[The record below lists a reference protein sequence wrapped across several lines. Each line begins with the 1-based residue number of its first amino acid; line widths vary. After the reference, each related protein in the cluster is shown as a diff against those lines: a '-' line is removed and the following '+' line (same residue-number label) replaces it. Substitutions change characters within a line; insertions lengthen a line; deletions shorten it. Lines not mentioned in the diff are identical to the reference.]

1 MLKSKL
7 QKLMGAA
14 VVLFLVTGCAL
25 AQYGGGGMGGTGT
38 AAPGTYTPG
47 SRSYG
52 NGAAIAG
59 GVAGGAGAAAL
70 LYYTLH
76 HRRTV
81 VGCVAPDGKSLT
93 TDDGKHAY
101 QLAGTQVNGGE
112 RLSVVGKKTK
122 NELGAD
128 QLEVKSV
135 KKSFGQCQQTQA
147 GLVVQH

>member
-1 MLKSKL
+1 MLKTRLRKI
-7 QKLMGAA
+7 MGIC
-14 VVLFLVTGCAL
+14 LVGLIVSDCAL
-25 AQYGGGGMGGTGT
+25 AQYPGGGGMGGTGT
-38 AAPGTYTPG
+38 ASPTYTPG

-101 QLAGTQVNGGE
+101 QLAGTQVTGGN
-112 RLSVVGKKTK
+112 RVSLVGKKSK
-122 NELGAD
+122 NDLGAD
-128 QLEVKSV
+128 QLEVTAV
-135 KKSFGQCQQTQA
+135 KKDFGQCEQTRA
-147 GLVVQH
+147 GLVEQH